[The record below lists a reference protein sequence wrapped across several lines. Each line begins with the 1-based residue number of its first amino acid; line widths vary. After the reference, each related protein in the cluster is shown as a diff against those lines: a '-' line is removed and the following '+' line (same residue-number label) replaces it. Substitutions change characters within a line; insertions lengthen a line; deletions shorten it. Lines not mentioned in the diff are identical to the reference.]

1 MSEIIVVVKTKKYTK
16 IILMA
21 AMIILGVIGSML
33 NLSCKANPPSVIPPA
48 PIPPST
54 ASPDEV
60 PSPHKLFPAYS
71 IDIKYPGE
79 EGFVTVKRGDAFTL
93 GVTFRSLADSPIKI
107 RPVLEAP
114 PGGLP
119 EYVKYQ
125 QQEKF
130 DILNPGESISKNMT
144 IKITEN
150 APPGDY
156 NLRIKGDLLEPV
168 EGLGGESM
176 GFFLTVLNNYSQGD
190 YDVND

>member
-1 MSEIIVVVKTKKYTK
+1 VVKTKKYPK

-21 AMIILGVIGSML
+21 VMIILGIVGSML
-33 NLSCKANPPSVIPPA
+33 QLSCKAPPPSVIPPA
-48 PIPPST
+48 PTPPST
-54 ASPDEV
+54 VTQDEY

-71 IDIKYPGE
+71 IDIKYPSE
-79 EGFVTVKRGDAFTL
+79 EGFVTVKRGDSFTL
-93 GVTFRSLADSPIKI
+93 GVTLRSLADSPIKV
-107 RPVLEAP
+107 RPVLEAS

-119 EYVKYQ
+119 DYVKYK

-130 DILNPGESISKNMT
+130 DTLNPGESTSKNIT
-144 IKITEN
+144 IQIIEN

-176 GFFLTVLNNYSQGD
+176 GFFLTVLND
-190 YDVND
+190 